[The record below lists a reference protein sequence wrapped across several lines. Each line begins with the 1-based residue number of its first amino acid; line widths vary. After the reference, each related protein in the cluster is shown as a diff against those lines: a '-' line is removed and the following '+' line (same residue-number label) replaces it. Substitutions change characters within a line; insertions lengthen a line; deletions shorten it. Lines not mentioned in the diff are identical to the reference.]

1 MSISTRS
8 SKEKELFFS
17 DPTRLERSIRKEK
30 CTALFDTNSSSL
42 IDTCEGA
49 TIDTSTRASF
59 DTIPRADNMVAA
71 LVLIRDRNGG
81 LHDPEGHL
89 CNAACQKINGH
100 GDEPSVATEDAK
112 VLRQRTIAEWIRHKK
127 FLFFRYMSIS
137 TRSSKE
143 KELFFSDP
151 TRLERSIRKEKCTAL
166 FDTNSSSLIDTCE
179 GATVDTSTRASF
191 DTIPRVDNMVAALVL
206 IRDRNGDLHDP
217 EGHLCNAAGQKING
231 HGDVIHE
238 PSVATE
244 DAKVLRQRTIAEWIR
259 HRCAAKEVYNLS
271 PRSEFNVTQS

>member
-30 CTALFDTNSSSL
+30 CAALFDTNSSLL

-59 DTIPRADNMVAA
+59 DTIPRA
-71 LVLIRDRNGG
+71 
-81 LHDPEGHL
+81 
-89 CNAACQKINGH
+89 
-100 GDEPSVATEDAK
+100 
-112 VLRQRTIAEWIRHKK
+112 
-127 FLFFRYMSIS
+127 
-137 TRSSKE
+137 
-143 KELFFSDP
+143 
-151 TRLERSIRKEKCTAL
+151 
-166 FDTNSSSLIDTCE
+166 
-179 GATVDTSTRASF
+179 
-191 DTIPRVDNMVAALVL
+191 DNMVAALVL

-259 HRCAAKEVYNLS
+259 HSQLYTNMRSIQSLEIQGVAKNPAYFSYVGQHSFHGLPHENPLDHIETLEEFVSLIQKHEGTEDYIICKLLKYFISGNAVDRLKLLPPGSLTIWNDVKTAFLTEFFDDAMAA
-271 PRSEFNVTQS
+271 